1 MTRSRFASL
10 IVACLA
16 CAAAVAVD
24 TGRCLVNAVRYGWDY
39 VVAHAFRAP
48 DVSTKSQPVPEAQPR
63 VALVKARAFM
73 ANLVKR
79 DRPTV
84 TPYWRMCPST

>member
-1 MTRSRFASL
+1 MTRSRFTSL

-16 CAAAVAVD
+16 IAVD
-24 TGRCLVNAVRYGWDY
+24 TGRSIVAAVRYGWDY
-39 VVAHAFRAP
+39 MVLRAFSPPEPERY
-48 DVSTKSQPVPEAQPR
+48 KSQAPVEARPR

-73 ANLVKR
+73 DRLVKR

-84 TPYWRMCPST
+84 TPFWRMCPST